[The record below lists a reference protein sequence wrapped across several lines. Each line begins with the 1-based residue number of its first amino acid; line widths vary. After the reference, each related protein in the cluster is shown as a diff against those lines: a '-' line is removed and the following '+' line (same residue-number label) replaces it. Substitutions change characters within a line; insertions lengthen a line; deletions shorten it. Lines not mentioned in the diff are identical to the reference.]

1 MAESAESCD
10 SRRRKTDQEIPMSNV
25 HAPSIADDF
34 NTARLKALL
43 VRAPT
48 AVAFVAGER
57 FEVVSEEFNHLFG
70 FGDESDLTGQNTRAV
85 HTTDVAHAAL
95 RERATA
101 AFAAGQPLDE
111 EIEYVK
117 RDGHRFWGRLQASP
131 LQWDEPASEV
141 LWIVEDVSAARAL
154 RLQPTWTAKH
164 DAVTELANRREFER
178 RLAEHVGSRRSE
190 PVSALW
196 VDVDKFSDVVK
207 AMGAEVGDHFLY
219 GLGQMLISKV
229 RASDLVARLEDDH
242 FAILLPDCDQ
252 HYAQIIAEKI
262 RSAIAAYRL
271 RWGMHR
277 TRVKAS
283 VGVVQIQPS
292 LATVDAVLGAGAL
305 ACTEAK
311 AAGGDSV
318 RVFVSTGG
326 YEELAG

>member
-1 MAESAESCD
+1 MSSA
-10 SRRRKTDQEIPMSNV
+10 
-25 HAPSIADDF
+25 APAPNDDP
-34 NTARLKALL
+34 TAARLRALL

-48 AVAFVAGER
+48 AVAFVSGER

-70 FGDESDLTGQNTRAV
+70 FGDEAELGGQSTRIV
-85 HTTDVAHAAL
+85 HTNDMAHSAL
-95 RERATA
+95 HERAAA
-101 AFAAGQPLDE
+101 AFAAGRPLDE

-117 RDGHRFWGRLQASP
+117 RDGHRFWGRLQATP
-131 LQWDEPASEV
+131 VHWEAPTAEA
-141 LWIVEDVSAARAL
+141 LWIVEDVTAARAQ

-178 RLAEHVGSRRSE
+178 RLSEHVGSRRGD
-190 PVSALW
+190 PVSVLW
-196 VDVDKFSDVVK
+196 LDVDKFGEVVK
-207 AMGAEVGDHFLY
+207 GMGAEVGDHFLY

-229 RASDLVARLEDDH
+229 RASDLVARLEEDH
-242 FAILLPDCDQ
+242 FAILLPDCDA

-262 RSAIAAYRL
+262 RSAVAGYRL
-271 RWGMHR
+271 RWGLHR

-283 VGVVQIQPS
+283 VGVVQIQPT
-292 LATVDAVLGAGAL
+292 LTTVDAVLGGAAL

-318 RVFVSTGG
+318 RVFVPAGG

>member
-1 MAESAESCD
+1 MTAA
-10 SRRRKTDQEIPMSNV
+10 
-25 HAPSIADDF
+25 APASPDDH
-34 NTARLKALL
+34 TAARLKALL

-48 AVAFVAGER
+48 AIAFVSGER
-57 FEVVSEEFNHLFG
+57 FQVVSEEFNHLFG
-70 FGDESDLTGQNTRAV
+70 FSDEADLTGQATRVV
-85 HTTDVAHAAL
+85 HTTDLAHAGL
-95 RERATA
+95 NERAAA

-117 RDGHRFWGRLQASP
+117 RDGHRFWGRLQATP
-131 LQWDEPASEV
+131 VNWEAPQTEA
-141 LWIVEDVSAARAL
+141 LWIIEDVTTARAQ

-164 DAVTELANRREFER
+164 DTVTELANRREFER
-178 RLAEHVGSRRSE
+178 RLAEHVGSRRNE
-190 PVSALW
+190 PVSVLW
-196 VDVDKFSDVVK
+196 LDVDHFGAVIQG
-207 AMGAEVGDHFLY
+207 MGSEVGDHFLY

-229 RASDLVARLEDDH
+229 RASDLVARLEEDH

-252 HYAQIIAEKI
+252 HYAHIIAEKV
-262 RSAIAAYRL
+262 RAAVAAYRL

-283 VGVVQIQPS
+283 LGVVQIQAS
-292 LATVDAVLGAGAL
+292 LTTVDAVLGAAAL

-318 RVFVSTGG
+318 RVFVSAGG

>member
-1 MAESAESCD
+1 MTSA
-10 SRRRKTDQEIPMSNV
+10 
-25 HAPSIADDF
+25 APATADDA
-34 NTARLKALL
+34 TAARLRALL

-48 AVAFVAGER
+48 AIAFVSGQR

-70 FGDESDLTGQNTRAV
+70 FGDDSDLNGQGTRAV
-85 HTTDVAHAAL
+85 HTTDLAHTAL
-95 RERATA
+95 HERAAA
-101 AFAAGQPLDE
+101 AFAAGRPLDE

-117 RDGHRFWGRLQASP
+117 RDGHRFWGRLQATP
-131 LQWDEPASEV
+131 VHWDNPAGES
-141 LWIVEDVSAARAL
+141 LWIVEDVTTARAL

-164 DAVTELANRREFER
+164 DTVTELANRREFER
-178 RLAEHVGSRRSE
+178 RLAEHVGSRRNE
-190 PVSALW
+190 PVSVLW
-196 VDVDKFSDVVK
+196 VDVDKFGEVIK
-207 AMGAEVGDHFLY
+207 GMGTEVGDHFLY

-229 RASDLVARLEDDH
+229 RASDLVSRLEEDH

-262 RSAIAAYRL
+262 RSAVAAYRL

-283 VGVVQIQPS
+283 VGVVQIQQT
-292 LATVDAVLGAGAL
+292 LVTVDAVLGAGAL

>member
-1 MAESAESCD
+1 MNSA
-10 SRRRKTDQEIPMSNV
+10 
-25 HAPSIADDF
+25 APASPNDTTA
-34 NTARLKALL
+34 ARLRALM

-48 AVAFVAGER
+48 AVAFVAGQR

-70 FGDESDLTGQNTRAV
+70 FGDDADLAGQSTRVV
-85 HTTDVAHAAL
+85 HTTDLAFSGL
-95 RERATA
+95 NERAAA
-101 AFAAGQPLDE
+101 AFAAGRPLDE

-117 RDGHRFWGRLQASP
+117 RDGHRFWGRLQATP
-131 LQWDEPASEV
+131 VHWEAPQGEA
-141 LWIVEDVSAARAL
+141 LWIVEDVTAARAQ

-178 RLAEHVGSRRSE
+178 RLAEHVGSRRNE
-190 PVSALW
+190 PVSVLW
-196 VDVDKFSDVVK
+196 LDVDKFGEVIQG
-207 AMGAEVGDHFLY
+207 MGPEVGDHFLY
-219 GLGQMLISKV
+219 GLGQMLIGKV

-252 HYAQIIAEKI
+252 HYAHIIAEKV
-262 RSAIAAYRL
+262 RAAVASYRL
-271 RWGMHR
+271 RWGLHR

-283 VGVVQIQPS
+283 LGVVQIQPS
-292 LATVDAVLGAGAL
+292 LTSVDAVLGAAAL

-318 RVFVSTGG
+318 RVFVSAGG

>member
-1 MAESAESCD
+1 MTSA
-10 SRRRKTDQEIPMSNV
+10 
-25 HAPSIADDF
+25 APASSDD
-34 NTARLKALL
+34 TTAARLRALL

-48 AVAFVAGER
+48 AVAFVSGQR

-70 FGDESDLTGQNTRAV
+70 FSDDADLGGQSTRVV
-85 HTTDVAHAAL
+85 HTTDLAHTGL
-95 RERATA
+95 HERAAA

-117 RDGHRFWGRLQASP
+117 RDGHRFWGRLQATP
-131 LQWDEPASEV
+131 VNWDTPQAEA
-141 LWIVEDVSAARAL
+141 LWIVEDVTAARAQ

-178 RLAEHVGSRRSE
+178 RLTEHVGSRRNE
-190 PVSALW
+190 PVSVLW
-196 VDVDKFSDVVK
+196 LDVDKFGEVIHG
-207 AMGAEVGDHFLY
+207 MGPEVGDHFLY
-219 GLGQMLISKV
+219 GLGQMLIGKV

-252 HYAQIIAEKI
+252 HYAHIIAEKV
-262 RSAIAAYRL
+262 RSAVAAYRL
-271 RWGMHR
+271 RWGLHR

-283 VGVVQIQPS
+283 LGVVQIQPS
-292 LATVDAVLGAGAL
+292 LTTVDAVLGAAAL

-318 RVFVSTGG
+318 RVFVSAGG
-326 YEELAG
+326 FEELAG

>member
-1 MAESAESCD
+1 MTSAAP
-10 SRRRKTDQEIPMSNV
+10 THQEDATS
-25 HAPSIADDF
+25 
-34 NTARLKALL
+34 ARLRALL

-48 AVAFVAGER
+48 AIAFVSGQR

-70 FGDESDLTGQNTRAV
+70 FSDDQDLAGQATRVV
-85 HTTDVAHAAL
+85 HTTDLAHVSL
-95 RERATA
+95 NERAAA

-111 EIEYVK
+111 EIEYVR

-131 LQWDEPASEV
+131 LNWDSPGGEA
-141 LWIVEDVSAARAL
+141 LWIVEDVTAARAQ

-178 RLAEHVGSRRSE
+178 RLSEHVGSRRNE
-190 PVSALW
+190 PVSVLW
-196 VDVDKFSDVVK
+196 LDVDKFGEVIKS
-207 AMGAEVGDHFLY
+207 MGTEVGDHFLY
-219 GLGQMLISKV
+219 GLGQMLIGKV

-252 HYAQIIAEKI
+252 HYAQIIAEKV
-262 RSAIAAYRL
+262 RSAVAGYRL
-271 RWGMHR
+271 RWGLHR
-277 TRVKAS
+277 TRVKTS
-283 VGVVQIQPS
+283 VGVAQIQPT
-292 LATVDAVLGAGAL
+292 LATVDAVLGAAAL

-318 RVFVSTGG
+318 RVFVSAGG

>member
-1 MAESAESCD
+1 MTRSAD
-10 SRRRKTDQEIPMSNV
+10 SSV
-25 HAPSIADDF
+25 
-34 NTARLKALL
+34 ARLKALL
-43 VRAPT
+43 ARAPT
-48 AVAFVAGER
+48 AIAFVSDRR

-70 FGDESDLTGQNTRAV
+70 FGDDTDLAGQGTRVV
-85 HTTDVAHAAL
+85 HTTDLSHTAMV
-95 RERATA
+95 ERAAA
-101 AFAAGQPLDE
+101 AFAASQPLDE

-131 LQWDEPASEV
+131 LQWDQPTGEM
-141 LWIVEDVSAARAL
+141 LWIVEDVSAARAQ

-178 RLAEHVGSRRSE
+178 RLSEHVGSRRNE
-190 PVSALW
+190 PVSVLW

-207 AMGAEVGDHFLY
+207 GMGAEVGDHFLY

-242 FAILLPDCDQ
+242 FAVLLPDCGQ

-262 RSAIAAYRL
+262 RAAIAGYRL

-283 VGVVQIQPS
+283 VGVVQIQSS
-292 LATVDAVLGAGAL
+292 LGTVDAVLGAGAL

>member
-1 MAESAESCD
+1 MTSA
-10 SRRRKTDQEIPMSNV
+10 
-25 HAPSIADDF
+25 APVRNDDP
-34 NTARLKALL
+34 TSARLRALL

-48 AVAFVAGER
+48 AVAFVAGQR

-70 FGDESDLTGQNTRAV
+70 FGDDSDLTGQATRVV
-85 HTTDVAHAAL
+85 HTTDHAHSAL
-95 RERATA
+95 SERAAA

-117 RDGHRFWGRLQASP
+117 RDGHRFWGRLQATP
-131 LQWDEPASEV
+131 VHWEAPAAEA
-141 LWIVEDVSAARAL
+141 LWIIEDVTAARAH

-164 DAVTELANRREFER
+164 DTVTELANRREFER
-178 RLAEHVGSRRSE
+178 RLSEHVGSRRNE
-190 PVSALW
+190 PVSVLW
-196 VDVDKFSDVVK
+196 LDVDKFADVIK
-207 AMGAEVGDHFLY
+207 GMSAEVGDHFLY
-219 GLGQMLISKV
+219 GLGQMLTGKV

-252 HYAQIIAEKI
+252 HYAQIIAEKV
-262 RSAIAAYRL
+262 RSSVAGYRL

-292 LATVDAVLGAGAL
+292 LSTVDAVLGAAAL

-318 RVFVSTGG
+318 RVFVSAGG
-326 YEELAG
+326 FEELAG

>member
-1 MAESAESCD
+1 MNSA
-10 SRRRKTDQEIPMSNV
+10 
-25 HAPSIADDF
+25 APASPNDTTA
-34 NTARLKALL
+34 ARLRALM

-48 AVAFVAGER
+48 AVAFVAGQR

-70 FGDESDLTGQNTRAV
+70 FGDDADLAGQSTRVV
-85 HTTDVAHAAL
+85 HTTDLAFSGL
-95 RERATA
+95 NERAAA
-101 AFAAGQPLDE
+101 AFAAGRPLDE

-117 RDGHRFWGRLQASP
+117 RDGHRFWGRLQATP
-131 LQWDEPASEV
+131 VHWEAPQGEA
-141 LWIVEDVSAARAL
+141 LWIVEDVTAARAQ

-178 RLAEHVGSRRSE
+178 RLAEHVGSRRNE
-190 PVSALW
+190 PVSILW
-196 VDVDKFSDVVK
+196 LDVDKFGEVIQG
-207 AMGAEVGDHFLY
+207 MGPEVGDHFLY
-219 GLGQMLISKV
+219 GLGQMLIGKV

-252 HYAQIIAEKI
+252 HYAHIIAEKV
-262 RSAIAAYRL
+262 RSAVASYRL
-271 RWGMHR
+271 RWGLHR

-283 VGVVQIQPS
+283 LGVVQIQPS
-292 LATVDAVLGAGAL
+292 LTSVDAVLGAAAL

-318 RVFVSTGG
+318 RVFVSAGG

>member
-1 MAESAESCD
+1 MTSAAVPED
-10 SRRRKTDQEIPMSNV
+10 ST
-25 HAPSIADDF
+25 A
-34 NTARLKALL
+34 ARLRALL

-48 AVAFVAGER
+48 AVAFVAGQR

-70 FGDESDLTGQNTRAV
+70 FGDDTDLTGQGTRTV
-85 HTTDVAHAAL
+85 HTTDLAHTAL
-95 RERATA
+95 HERAAA
-101 AFAAGQPLDE
+101 AFAAGRPLDE

-117 RDGHRFWGRLQASP
+117 RDGHRFWGRLQATP
-131 LQWDEPASEV
+131 VHWEHPAAEA
-141 LWIVEDVSAARAL
+141 LWIVEDVTAARAQ

-178 RLAEHVGSRRSE
+178 RLTEHVGSRRNE
-190 PVSALW
+190 PVSVLW
-196 VDVDKFSDVVK
+196 LDVDKFGDVVK
-207 AMGAEVGDHFLY
+207 DMGAEVGDHFLY

-229 RASDLVARLEDDH
+229 RASDLVARLEEDH

-262 RSAIAAYRL
+262 RAAVAAYRL
-271 RWGMHR
+271 RWGLHR

-283 VGVVQIQPS
+283 LGVVQIHAT
-292 LATVDAVLGAGAL
+292 LGTVDAVLGAGAL

-318 RVFVSTGG
+318 RVFVSAGG
-326 YEELAG
+326 FEELAG